1 MEKVEAVF
9 GGPLAR
15 GSPGYGALKRG
26 GGEGGGMKISKKRG
40 GWGGLASGISPCFGS
55 LELRGGMVCFL
66 LFLLARAACI
76 LEGGW
81 GDGWL

>member
-26 GGEGGGMKISKKRG
+26 GGEGGGMKISKKG
-40 GWGGLASGISPCFGS
+40 GGGVALPLAYPHVSVPWS
-55 LELRGGMVCFL
+55 
-66 LFLLARAACI
+66 
-76 LEGGW
+76 
-81 GDGWL
+81 